1 MRVEE
6 RSTSVTAYVQASSSR
21 EVDIDI
27 EAEPFTM
34 SQAQKQTISAGEI
47 SEMVLRH
54 KERLIWQDRIEPPRR
69 YFDN

>member
-21 EVDIDI
+21 EEDIGVQ
-27 EAEPFTM
+27 AEPFTM
-34 SQAQKQTISAGEI
+34 TQAQKQTLSAGEI

-54 KERLIWQDRIEPPRR
+54 KERLIW
-69 YFDN
+69 